1 MSNIVAEKPAS
12 QGLKWRDVLSIHEA
26 ANLLPLMEL
35 EAQRDLGRDVKVH
48 GLQARAV
55 VYVNANGERSLLD
68 GRNRLDGME
77 YVGLPVLKNG
87 TLDPN
92 IFQEISNVDPIAYV
106 LSANLHRRHL
116 SAKDKRAL
124 IGNLLQ
130 AYPDKSD
137 RQIAHSSAS
146 PTTPSPTSA
155 ANSKHVGKLPTS
167 KTALIRRVGSS
178 RRRTRLHDQNYRRR
192 GSGDLGRSSQ
202 GGMRGTRCRGA

>member
-1 MSNIVAEKPAS
+1 M
-12 QGLKWRDVLSIHEA
+12 LWIHEA

-87 TLDPN
+87 TLDPDV
-92 IFQEISNVDPIAYV
+92 FQEISNVDPIAYV

-137 RQIAHSSAS
+137 GRSRHSSAS

-178 RRRTRLHDQNYRRR
+178 RRRNPPPRPKLPQAGIRRPR
-192 GSGDLGRSSQ
+192 PKLARRNARHKMPRSITIGVPTAPSS
-202 GGMRGTRCRGA
+202 